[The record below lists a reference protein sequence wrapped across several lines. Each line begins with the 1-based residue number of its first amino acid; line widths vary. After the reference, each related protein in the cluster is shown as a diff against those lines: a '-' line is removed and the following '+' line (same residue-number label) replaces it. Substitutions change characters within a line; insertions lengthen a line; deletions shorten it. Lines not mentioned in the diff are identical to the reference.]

1 MTTLLIVESP
11 SKAKTLSK
19 YLGPEYQVLASYGH
33 VRDLRRKDGA
43 VDPEHGFAMAYEL
56 IDRNKRHVDAI
67 LKAGEA
73 ADTVLL
79 ATDPDREGE
88 AIAWHLSEILHGN
101 KATADKPMK
110 RVVFHEVT
118 QSAVKHAV
126 ENPREVLAPLVNAQQ
141 ARRALD
147 HLVGFNLSPVLWRKI
162 KPGLSAGRVQSP
174 ALRLIVE
181 REEEIE
187 RFQSREYWSLH
198 LDSHKT
204 DSPKGTQNF
213 SAKLTRW
220 QGAKVEQFSFT
231 DEAGQAAVVAALQ
244 GHDAKVIA
252 VEKASKTRRAAP
264 PFTTSTLQQE
274 GVRKLGMTTERT
286 MRTAQGLYEG
296 VDVGEGTVGLISYMR
311 TDSVS
316 LAREA
321 VAEIRAYIEREFDHT
336 PHDKGRYLPDA
347 PNAYRNAAANA
358 QEAHEAIR
366 PTSIRRTPDSVRQ
379 YLTPEQFRLYEMIWK
394 RTLASQMSPAQYDT
408 VAADIAVGEGVFRAT
423 GQTLVFPGF
432 MAVYLEDEDDK
443 TDEGDARLPTLVEGE
458 SLPVDRLYGEQHFTQ
473 PPPRYTEAS
482 LVKALEEFG
491 IGRPST
497 YASIV
502 KTLQDREYVV
512 LEKKRFTP
520 TGIGQLVCGFLVHYA
535 RQYVDYDFTAKLEAE
550 LDGIS
555 KGEVDWIPVMEQ
567 FWSTFKSTVDGLGEV
582 LPGIPLP
589 DPCPK
594 CGKAVHLRASS
605 RGLFCG
611 CTGYPECDYTK
622 PWGRDENEP
631 ANRPLGEEPDSG
643 LQVYLCKGPY
653 GHYVQLGETPPAP
666 PKEPGAKPK
675 AEKGNRADLPKP
687 KRASWPKEKPLE
699 DATLDDAVYLLSLP
713 RVIGVHPD
721 GKPVELGSGKFGP
734 YVKHNGIFKSL
745 AKTDSIFELEL
756 GRALE
761 LLSAPKAG
769 GGSSGK
775 VLGEHPKDGKPI
787 TLGSGKFGPYVKWGE
802 LYASIP
808 KDEDPETIDLDA
820 AIDLIAAKVAKQL
833 GDKTGGVVVD
843 PAKMP
848 IGGKA
853 RRTGGGGG
861 RPAEPDGNRAG
872 GARPAGGGGGRGGSR
887 GRGGRSGGGAGGG
900 AGGGNSDNRGNVAP
914 RSRKGGDE

>member
-11 SKAKTLSK
+11 SKAKTLKK
-19 YLGPEYQVLASYGH
+19 YLGPDYEVLASYGH

-43 VDPEHGFAMAYEL
+43 VDPEHGFAMSYEL

-67 LKAGEA
+67 LKAG
-73 ADTVLL
+73 ADADSVLL

-101 KATADKPMK
+101 KATAEKPLK

-118 QSAVKHAV
+118 KSAVQHAV
-126 ENPREVLAPLVNAQQ
+126 ENPRDISASLVNAQQ

-162 KPGLSAGRVQSP
+162 RPGLSAGRVQSP

-198 LDSHKT
+198 LDT
-204 DSPKGTQNF
+204 NKGSQAF
-213 SAKLTRW
+213 SAKLSRW

-231 DEAGQAAVVAALQ
+231 TEAEQAAVVAALQ
-244 GHDAKVIA
+244 GQDAKVIS
-252 VEKASKTRRAAP
+252 VEKSAKTRRAAA

-274 GVRKLGMTTERT
+274 AVRKLGMTTERT
-286 MRTAQGLYEG
+286 MRTAQTLYEG
-296 VDVGEGTVGLISYMR
+296 VDVGEGTVGLITYMR
-311 TDSVS
+311 TDSVT

-321 VAEIRAYIEREFDHT
+321 IADIRDYIEREFSGKDS
-336 PHDKGRYLPDA
+336 DRGSYLPER
-347 PNAYRNAAANA
+347 PNVYSNAAANA

-366 PTSIRRTPDSVRQ
+366 PTSISRTPESVRQ
-379 YLTPEQFRLYEMIWK
+379 YLSPEQFRLYEMVWK

-443 TDEGDARLPTLVEGE
+443 PDEGESRLPELAEGDA
-458 SLPVDRLYGEQHFTQ
+458 LPVDRIYGEQHFTQ

-512 LEKKRFTP
+512 LDKKRFTP
-520 TGIGQLVCGFLVHYA
+520 TGIGRLVCGFLVHYA

-555 KGEVDWIPVMEQ
+555 KGEVDWIPVMER
-567 FWSTFKSTVDGLGEV
+567 FWSGFHGTVEGLADV

-589 DPCPK
+589 EPCPK

-611 CTGYPECDYTK
+611 CTGYPDCDYTK
-622 PWGRDENEP
+622 PWGRDDSEP
-631 ANRPLGEEPDSG
+631 SSRLLGLDPDTA
-643 LQVYLCKGPY
+643 LNVLLCKGPY
-653 GHYVQLGETPPAP
+653 GHYVQLGDNPPAT
-666 PKEPGAKPK
+666 PKEPGVKAARRKPGPND
-675 AEKGNRADLPKP
+675 APKP
-687 KRASWPKEKPLE
+687 KRVSWPKERPVDEANLE
-699 DATLDDAVYLLSLP
+699 DALYLLSLP
-713 RVIGVHPD
+713 LVLGPHPD
-721 GKPVELGSGKFGP
+721 GKPIELGSGKFGP
-734 YVKHNGIFKSL
+734 YVKHDGVFKSL
-745 AKTDSIFELEL
+745 AKTDDLFNLEL
-756 GRALE
+756 GRAIE
-761 LLSAPKAG
+761 LLGQAKGAGAG
-769 GGSSGK
+769 GGR
-775 VLGEHPKDGKPI
+775 VLGEHPKDHKPV
-787 TLGSGKFGPYVKWGE
+787 TVGSGKFGPYVKWGE
-802 LYASIP
+802 TYASIP

-820 AIDLIAAKVAKQL
+820 AIDLIAAKLAKQM
-833 GDKTGGVVVD
+833 GDKTGGIVVD
-843 PAKMP
+843 SAKQ
-848 IGGKA
+848 
-853 RRTGGGGG
+853 
-861 RPAEPDGNRAG
+861 
-872 GARPAGGGGGRGGSR
+872 GGGRGRSGGRSVAGSGR
-887 GRGGRSGGGAGGG
+887 SGGAGGNSRGGRSRGGR
-900 AGGGNSDNRGNVAP
+900 GNADNRGNRDNIGNVAP
-914 RSRKGGDE
+914 RGRKDGNA

>member
-11 SKAKTLSK
+11 SKGKTLSK
-19 YLGPEYQVLASYGH
+19 YLGPDYEVLASYGH

-43 VDPEHGFAMAYEL
+43 VDPTHGFAMSYEL

-67 LKAGEA
+67 LKAA
-73 ADTVLL
+73 AGADNVLL

-88 AIAWHLSEILHGN
+88 AIAWHLAEILHGN
-101 KATADKPMK
+101 KATAAKPLK

-118 QSAVKHAV
+118 KSAVQHAV
-126 ENPREVLAPLVNAQQ
+126 ENPRDISTSLVNAQQ

-198 LDSHKT
+198 LDSNK
-204 DSPKGTQNF
+204 SGQSF
-213 SAKLTRW
+213 SAKLAKW
-220 QGAKVEQFSFT
+220 QGTKVEQFSFT
-231 DEAGQAAVVAALQ
+231 TEAEQAAVVAALQ
-244 GHDAKVIA
+244 GQNAKVIS
-252 VEKASKTRRAAP
+252 VEKSAKTRRAAA

-274 GVRKLGMTTERT
+274 AVRKLGMTTERT
-286 MRTAQGLYEG
+286 MRTAQTLYEG
-296 VDVGEGTVGLISYMR
+296 VDVGEGTVGLITYMR
-311 TDSVS
+311 TDSVT

-321 VAEIRAYIEREFDHT
+321 IADIRAYIEREFDST
-336 PHDKGRYLPDA
+336 PHDKGRYLPER
-347 PNAYRNAAANA
+347 PNAYSNAAANA

-366 PTSIRRTPDSVRQ
+366 PTSISRTPESVRQ
-379 YLTPEQFRLYEMIWK
+379 FLSPEQFRLYEMIWK

-432 MAVYLEDEDDK
+432 MKVYLESEDDK
-443 TDEGDARLPTLVEGE
+443 AEEGESRLPALVEGDA
-458 SLPVDRLYGEQHFTQ
+458 LPVDRVYGEQHFTQ

-512 LEKKRFTP
+512 LDKKRFTP
-520 TGIGQLVCGFLVHYA
+520 TGIGRLVCGFLVHYA

-555 KGEVDWIPVMEQ
+555 KGEVDWIPVMER
-567 FWSTFKSTVDGLGEV
+567 FWSGFHGTVEGLADV

-589 DPCPK
+589 EPCPK

-611 CTGYPECDYTK
+611 CTGYPDCDYTK

-631 ANRPLGEEPDSG
+631 GNRALGEDPDSG

-653 GHYVQLGETPPAP
+653 GHYVQLGETPAP
-666 PKEPGAKPK
+666 PPKDAKGK
-675 AEKGNRADLPKP
+675 DTVEKGNRAEIPKP

-699 DATLDDAVYLLSLP
+699 EATLDDAVYLLSLP
-713 RVIGVHPD
+713 RVIGLHPD
-721 GKPVELGSGKFGP
+721 GKPIELGSGKFGP
-734 YVKHNGIFKSL
+734 YVKHNGVFKSL
-745 AKTDSIFELEL
+745 AKTDSIFGIELA
-756 GRALE
+756 RALE
-761 LLSAPKAG
+761 LLATEK
-769 GGSSGK
+769 SGAVGK
-775 VLGEHPKDGKPI
+775 ILGMHPKDGRPI
-787 TLGSGKFGPYVKWGE
+787 TAGSGKFGPYVKWGDV
-802 LYASIP
+802 YASIP
-808 KDEDPETIDLDA
+808 KDEDPEAVDLDM

-833 GDKTGGVVVD
+833 GDKTGGIVVD

-848 IGGKA
+848 AGKA
-853 RRTGGGGG
+853 RQRSAPRERMEVDGNHVDGPRMVRAGSGGGGG
-861 RPAEPDGNRAG
+861 KPG
-872 GARPAGGGGGRGGSR
+872 GGKPGGGGGGAGRGGR
-887 GRGGRSGGGAGGG
+887 GRGGQRGSGGGGQRK
-900 AGGGNSDNRGNVAP
+900 GGGNA
-914 RSRKGGDE
+914 